1 MTKNTTKL
9 TALLLAL
16 LLSLSLLISCD
27 EDNGAAPGGED
38 NSPIIGGED
47 SPNVSYGSDIGDTAT
62 PYSLDPVKGDEKV
75 NIKDYRGK
83 IVVLNFW
90 GTWCPP
96 CRNELP
102 DFDRVASE
110 YDDVVIIAV
119 HSVEGRENA
128 ADYINDNFPYSKMI
142 FAYDQSRPYTT
153 DLYYDL
159 LGGEMYYPYTVIIN
173 PDGVITYKTSGA
185 MSHSQLLNAINTA
198 RN

>member
-16 LLSLSLLISCD
+16 LLSLSLLISC
-27 EDNGAAPGGED
+27 EKEGGSAPSGED
-38 NSPIIGGED
+38 K
-47 SPNVSYGSDIGDTAT
+47 PNVSYGSDIGDTAT
-62 PYSLDPVKGDEKV
+62 PYSLDPVKGNEKV

-110 YDDVVIIAV
+110 NNDVVIIAV
-119 HSVEGRENA
+119 HSHNGRENA
-128 ADYINDNFPYSKMI
+128 AGYVFENFPDSKII
-142 FAYDQSRPYTT
+142 FAYDKPRIDKT
-153 DLYYDL
+153 DFYYDL
-159 LGGEMYYPYTVIIN
+159 LGGEKYYPYTVILDA
-173 PDGVITYKTSGA
+173 DGVITFKREGA
-185 MSHSQLLNAINTA
+185 MSYEQLTNAINSA